1 VRRGSFLR
9 RLVARPAGAFAA
21 VVLVLLVAAAV
32 VSVFWTPYDPFTAD
46 PFRQWER
53 PSAAHWFGT
62 DGIGR
67 DIASYVLAGSRTTVI
82 VAVGAGLIASAVGIV
97 LTAIGSLTARWVREG
112 MAVLLDILV
121 AFPTLLTAML
131 LTAIF
136 GGSLG
141 VVVVS
146 VGLSFGV
153 TIARVARGE
162 IRRIARSDFVVA
174 ARASGVGPGGILLRH
189 LVPNAAPL
197 FTVQLSLAMATAV
210 LAEAGLSYLGYGA
223 SSSTASWG
231 SLLSDLQTYIG
242 VHPWSATWPG
252 AAIAIV
258 VVALSLLGD
267 AVRDA
272 ADPRL
277 AGRATTAGRPGSAPT
292 GDSGTDGGAGGAG
305 GAGALGKRA
314 PGLDADGLD
323 AGGLGGTPTPFE
335 VEGAR
340 P

>member
-1 VRRGSFLR
+1 MIR
-9 RLVARPAGAFAA
+9 RLLARPTGVFA
-21 VVLVLLVAAAV
+21 VVVLGLLVVLAL
-32 VSVFWTPYDPFTAD
+32 VSLVWTPQDPFRTD
-46 PFRQWER
+46 PFRQWSG

-62 DGIGR
+62 DASGR
-67 DIASYVLAGSRTTVI
+67 DIASYLLAGTRTTVL
-82 VAVGAGLIASAVGIV
+82 VAVGSGVIASVVGIV
-97 LTAIGSLTARWVREG
+97 LTAVGSLTTRWVREG
-112 MAVLLDILV
+112 TAVLLDILV

-131 LTAIF
+131 LTAVF

-174 ARASGVGPGGILLRH
+174 ARASGVGPLGVLTRH

-223 SSSTASWG
+223 GSDTASWG
-231 SLLSDLQTYIG
+231 SMLADLQTYVG
-242 VHPWSATWPG
+242 VHPWSAAWPG
-252 AAIAIV
+252 AAIALV
-258 VVALSLLGD
+258 VAALSLLGD

-272 ADPRL
+272 SDPRL
-277 AGRATTAGRPGSAPT
+277 TTGDRAAGSGNGGRPGGPT
-292 GDSGTDGGAGGAG
+292 GHDATRGAAGGA
-305 GAGALGKRA
+305 
-314 PGLDADGLD
+314 PGSDA
-323 AGGLGGTPTPFE
+323 ATTPGVT
-335 VEGAR
+335 A
-340 P
+340 

>member
-1 VRRGSFLR
+1 MTGASIR
-9 RLVARPAGAFAA
+9 RLVARPTGAFAV
-21 VVLVLLVAAAV
+21 VVLGLLVVLAV
-32 VSVFWTPYDPFTAD
+32 VSLFWTPQD
-46 PFRQWER
+46 PFRTDPFHQWDP

-67 DIASYVLAGSRTTVI
+67 DIASYLLAGTRTTLV
-82 VAVGAGLIASAVGIV
+82 VAIGAGLIASVVGIV

-112 MAVLLDILV
+112 TAVLLDILV

-131 LTAIF
+131 LTAVF

-141 VVVVS
+141 VVIVA

-162 IRRIARSDFVVA
+162 IRRIARSDYVTA
-174 ARASGVGPGGILLRH
+174 ARASGVGPGGVLFRH
-189 LVPNAAPL
+189 LIPNAAPI

-223 SSSTASWG
+223 GSGTASWG
-231 SLLSDLQTYIG
+231 SLLADLQTYIG

-252 AAIAIV
+252 AAIALV
-258 VVALSLLGD
+258 VAALSLLGD

-272 ADPRL
+272 SDPRL
-277 AGRATTAGRPGSAPT
+277 TSGDRA
-292 GDSGTDGGAGGAG
+292 SGTA
-305 GAGALGKRA
+305 RA
-314 PGLDADGLD
+314 DTATRTDASSAETGVT
-323 AGGLGGTPTPFE
+323 A
-335 VEGAR
+335 
-340 P
+340 

>member
-1 VRRGSFLR
+1 MIR
-9 RLVARPAGAFAA
+9 RLVSRPTGVFA
-21 VVLVLLVAAAV
+21 VVVLGLLVVLAV
-32 VSVFWTPYDPFTAD
+32 VSLFWTPQDPFRAD
-46 PFRQWER
+46 PFHQWEA
-53 PSAAHWFGT
+53 PGPAHWFGT
-62 DGIGR
+62 DASGR
-67 DIASYVLAGSRTTVI
+67 DIASYLLAGTRTTVL
-82 VAVGAGLIASAVGIV
+82 VAVGSGVIASAVGIV

-131 LTAIF
+131 LTAIA

-141 VVVVS
+141 VVIVS

-162 IRRIARSDFVVA
+162 IRRIARSDYVTA
-174 ARASGVGPGGILLRH
+174 ARASGVGGAGVLFRH

-223 SSSTASWG
+223 GSNTASWG

-252 AAIAIV
+252 AAIALV
-258 VVALSLLGD
+258 VAALSLLGD

-272 ADPRL
+272 TDPRL
-277 AGRATTAGRPGSAPT
+277 TTSDRAAGDAPVTGGDRPVGAR
-292 GDSGTDGGAGGAG
+292 AGGATG
-305 GAGALGKRA
+305 DR
-314 PGLDADGLD
+314 
-323 AGGLGGTPTPFE
+323 TPDDPAATSTG
-335 VEGAR
+335 VTA
-340 P
+340 

>member
-1 VRRGSFLR
+1 MSGRGSHSFLR
-9 RLVARPAGAFAA
+9 RVVARPAGAFAVA
-21 VVLVLLVAAAV
+21 VLLLLVAAAITSTV
-32 VSVFWTPYDPFTAD
+32 WTPHDPFATD
-46 PFRQWER
+46 PFRQWR
-53 PSAAHWFGT
+53 PPSATHWFGT
-62 DGIGR
+62 DGVGR
-67 DIASYVLAGSRTTVI
+67 DIASYILAGSRATVL
-82 VAVGAGLIASAVGIV
+82 VAVGSGVIAAAVGIV
-97 LTAIGSLTARWVREG
+97 LTAIGALSVRWAREG

-131 LTAIF
+131 LTAVL

-141 VVVVS
+141 VVIVA

-153 TIARVARGE
+153 TIARVTRGE
-162 IRRIARSDFVVA
+162 IRRLARSDYVAA
-174 ARASGVGPGGILLRH
+174 ARASGVGPVGVLFRH
-189 LVPNAAPL
+189 LVPNAAPM

-231 SLLSDLQTYIG
+231 SLLADLQTYIG

-252 AAIAIV
+252 AAIALV

-277 AGRATTAGRPGSAPT
+277 AGGRGAPDAAPLAPAAPAAGPSGDLAESSESSDVEVREGTA
-292 GDSGTDGGAGGAG
+292 
-305 GAGALGKRA
+305 
-314 PGLDADGLD
+314 
-323 AGGLGGTPTPFE
+323 
-335 VEGAR
+335 
-340 P
+340 

>member
-1 VRRGSFLR
+1 MTGSGIRRVLR
-9 RLVARPAGAFAA
+9 RPTGAFAV
-21 VVLVLLVAAAV
+21 VVLGLLVVLAAV
-32 VSVFWTPYDPFTAD
+32 SLVWTPQDPFRAD
-46 PFRQWER
+46 PFHQWDP

-67 DIASYVLAGSRTTVI
+67 DIASYLLAGTRTTVL
-82 VAVGAGLIASAVGIV
+82 VAVGSGVIASVVGIV

-131 LTAIF
+131 LTAVF

-141 VVVVS
+141 VVIVS
-146 VGLSFGV
+146 VGLAFGV

-162 IRRIARSDFVVA
+162 IRRIARSDYVTA
-174 ARASGVGPGGILLRH
+174 ARASGVGPGGVLLRH

-223 SSSTASWG
+223 GSGTASWG
-231 SLLSDLQTYIG
+231 NLLSDLQTYIG

-252 AAIAIV
+252 AAIALV
-258 VVALSLLGD
+258 VMALSLLGD
-267 AVRDA
+267 AIRDA
-272 ADPRL
+272 SDPRL
-277 AGRATTAGRPGSAPT
+277 TTGDRASDTERATAVPGVTA
-292 GDSGTDGGAGGAG
+292 
-305 GAGALGKRA
+305 
-314 PGLDADGLD
+314 
-323 AGGLGGTPTPFE
+323 
-335 VEGAR
+335 
-340 P
+340 

>member
-1 VRRGSFLR
+1 MTGRSTTARPRARRSLFR
-9 RLVARPAGAFAA
+9 RLVATPTGAFAV
-21 VVLVLLVAAAV
+21 VVLGLLVVLAAV
-32 VSVFWTPYDPFTAD
+32 SLVWTPED
-46 PFRQWER
+46 PFRTDPFHQWAP

-62 DGIGR
+62 DAVGR
-67 DIASYVLAGSRTTVI
+67 DIASYLLAGTRTTVL
-82 VAVGAGLIASAVGIV
+82 VAVGSGVIASVVGIL
-97 LTAIGSLTARWVREG
+97 LTALGSLTARWVREG
-112 MAVLLDILV
+112 TAVLLDILV

-131 LTAIF
+131 LTAVF

-141 VVVVS
+141 IVIVS

-162 IRRIARSDFVVA
+162 IRRIARSDYVTA
-174 ARASGVGPGGILLRH
+174 ARASGVGPGGVLLRH
-189 LVPNAAPL
+189 LVPNAAPV

-223 SSSTASWG
+223 GSGTASWG

-252 AAIAIV
+252 AAIALV

-272 ADPRL
+272 SDPRL
-277 AGRATTAGRPGSAPT
+277 ATGDRARNAGREPGGGPGADRP
-292 GDSGTDGGAGGAG
+292 GAGTTPGATAAETG
-305 GAGALGKRA
+305 VTA
-314 PGLDADGLD
+314 
-323 AGGLGGTPTPFE
+323 
-335 VEGAR
+335 
-340 P
+340 

>member
-1 VRRGSFLR
+1 MTALR
-9 RLVARPAGAFAA
+9 RLLRTPTGLFAVVVLGLLVVLAA
-21 VVLVLLVAAAV
+21 VSLV
-32 VSVFWTPYDPFTAD
+32 WTPENPFRTDPFH
-46 PFRQWER
+46 QWER

-62 DGIGR
+62 DGVGR
-67 DIASYVLAGSRTTVI
+67 DIASYLLAGTRTTLV
-82 VAVGAGLIASAVGIV
+82 VAVGAGVIASVVGIV
-97 LTAIGSLTARWVREG
+97 LTAIGSLTARWVREAT
-112 MAVLLDILV
+112 AVFLDVLV

-131 LTAIF
+131 LTAVY

-146 VGLSFGV
+146 VGLAFGV

-162 IRRIARSDFVVA
+162 IRRIARSDYVVA
-174 ARASGVGPGGILLRH
+174 ARASGVGPLGVLFRH

-223 SSSTASWG
+223 DAGTASWG
-231 SLLSDLQTYIG
+231 RLLSDLQTYIG

-258 VVALSLLGD
+258 VMALSLLGD

-272 ADPRL
+272 TDPRL
-277 AGRATTAGRPGSAPT
+277 TTSRRWPDAASATGT
-292 GDSGTDGGAGGAG
+292 GTVTGT
-305 GAGALGKRA
+305 
-314 PGLDADGLD
+314 
-323 AGGLGGTPTPFE
+323 
-335 VEGAR
+335 EGIA
-340 P
+340 

>member
-1 VRRGSFLR
+1 VTFLR
-9 RLVARPAGAFAA
+9 RLVRRPTGVFA
-21 VVLVLLVAAAV
+21 VVVLGLLVVAAV
-32 VSVFWTPYDPFTAD
+32 VSLVWTPQNPFHTDPFH
-46 PFRQWER
+46 QWEP
-53 PSAAHWFGT
+53 PSPAHWFGT
-62 DGIGR
+62 DGVGR
-67 DIASYVLAGSRTTVI
+67 DIASYVLAGSRTTVV
-82 VAVGAGLIASAVGIV
+82 VALGAGVIASVVGIV

-141 VVVVS
+141 VVIVS

-162 IRRIARSDFVVA
+162 IRRIARSEYVTA
-174 ARASGVGPGGILLRH
+174 ARASGVGPVGVLFRH

-223 SSSTASWG
+223 SSGTASWG

-258 VVALSLLGD
+258 VMGLSLLGD
-267 AVRDA
+267 AIRDA
-272 ADPRL
+272 SDPRL
-277 AGRATTAGRPGSAPT
+277 TTGDGAADGDRAATTAARATVT
-292 GDSGTDGGAGGAG
+292 GT
-305 GAGALGKRA
+305 
-314 PGLDADGLD
+314 
-323 AGGLGGTPTPFE
+323 
-335 VEGAR
+335 EGIA
-340 P
+340 

>member
-1 VRRGSFLR
+1 MTARAAGRGERGFLR
-9 RLVARPAGAFAA
+9 RLVTRPSGAVAVVVLGLLVVAA
-21 VVLVLLVAAAV
+21 VVA
-32 VSVFWTPYDPFTAD
+32 SFWTPYDPFDTD
-46 PFRQWER
+46 PFHQWR
-53 PSAAHWFGT
+53 APSAAHWFGT
-62 DGIGR
+62 DAVGR
-67 DIASYVLAGSRTTVI
+67 DIASYVLAGARTTVL
-82 VAVGAGLIASAVGIV
+82 VALGSGVIASVVGML
-97 LTAIGSLTARWVREG
+97 LTAVGSLTSRWVREG
-112 MAVLLDILV
+112 MAVLLDVLV

-131 LTAIF
+131 LTAVF

-162 IRRIARSDFVVA
+162 IRRIARSDYVTA
-174 ARASGVGPGGILLRH
+174 ARAAGVGPVGVLLRH

-231 SLLSDLQTYIG
+231 SLLADLQTYIG
-242 VHPWSATWPG
+242 VHPWSAAWPG
-252 AAIAIV
+252 AAIALV

-272 ADPRL
+272 SDPRL
-277 AGRATTAGRPGSAPT
+277 TGRRR
-292 GDSGTDGGAGGAG
+292 D
-305 GAGALGKRA
+305 
-314 PGLDADGLD
+314 LDADTGATAGAAD
-323 AGGLGGTPTPFE
+323 AREARPAPAGMPATADATVEVHGGT
-335 VEGAR
+335 A
-340 P
+340 

>member
-1 VRRGSFLR
+1 MTALR
-9 RLVARPAGAFAA
+9 RLLRTPTGLFAVVVLGLLVVLAA
-21 VVLVLLVAAAV
+21 VSLV
-32 VSVFWTPYDPFTAD
+32 WTPENPFRTDPFH
-46 PFRQWER
+46 QWER

-62 DGIGR
+62 DGVGR
-67 DIASYVLAGSRTTVI
+67 DIASYLLAGTRTTLV
-82 VAVGAGLIASAVGIV
+82 VAVGAGVIASVVGIV
-97 LTAIGSLTARWVREG
+97 LTAIGSLTARWVREAT
-112 MAVLLDILV
+112 AVLLDVLV

-131 LTAIF
+131 LTAVY

-146 VGLSFGV
+146 VGLAFGV

-162 IRRIARSDFVVA
+162 IRRIARSDYVVA
-174 ARASGVGPGGILLRH
+174 ARASGVGPLGVLFRH

-223 SSSTASWG
+223 DAGTASWG
-231 SLLSDLQTYIG
+231 RLLSDLQTYIG

-258 VVALSLLGD
+258 VMALSLLGD

-272 ADPRL
+272 TDPRL
-277 AGRATTAGRPGSAPT
+277 TTSRRGP
-292 GDSGTDGGAGGAG
+292 
-305 GAGALGKRA
+305 
-314 PGLDADGLD
+314 DA
-323 AGGLGGTPTPFE
+323 ATPTSTGT
-335 VEGAR
+335 VAGTEGIA
-340 P
+340 

>member
-1 VRRGSFLR
+1 
-9 RLVARPAGAFAA
+9 VARPAGAFAV
-21 VVLVLLVAAAV
+21 VVLALLVVAAV
-32 VSVFWTPYDPFTAD
+32 VSLFWTPENPFSTDPFH
-46 PFRQWER
+46 QWEK
-53 PSAAHWFGT
+53 PSPAHWFGT

-67 DIASYVLAGSRTTVI
+67 DIASYVLAGSRTTVL
-82 VAVGAGLIASAVGIV
+82 VAVGSGVIASIVGIV
-97 LTAIGSLTARWVREG
+97 LTAIGSLTTRWVREG

-141 VVVVS
+141 VVIVS

-162 IRRIARSDFVVA
+162 IRRIARSDYVTA
-174 ARASGVGPGGILLRH
+174 ARASGVGPWGVLLRH

-231 SLLSDLQTYIG
+231 SLLADLQTYIG

-252 AAIAIV
+252 AAIALV

-277 AGRATTAGRPGSAPT
+277 AGRSPIDPVVLPQGVPDGTTTATA
-292 GDSGTDGGAGGAG
+292 
-305 GAGALGKRA
+305 A
-314 PGLDADGLD
+314 PGVTA
-323 AGGLGGTPTPFE
+323 
-335 VEGAR
+335 
-340 P
+340 